1 MSRPTVSVRR
11 LGASQ
16 RASFIE
22 LWIAHRVETGTTVEA
37 ARRLSVDGTLTAALD
52 RCDVVAFIAYVDT
65 VPAGYV
71 VLMDTTTSP
80 LVDAPCVSISMLH
93 VVPELRRQGVG
104 RALLATAARHADRM
118 DADHLASLVPAHDR
132 EANRFFARLGFAPET
147 VRRVTSVAALQRRLG
162 GERVARMHVVQV
174 LQRRLDVRARA
185 KASEAGP
192 ADSNG
197 LGPVFEPPGSLDPS
211 PAVG

>member
-1 MSRPTVSVRR
+1 MTRPAVKVRR
-11 LGASQ
+11 LEASQ
-16 RASFIE
+16 RESFIE
-22 LWIAHRVETGTTVEA
+22 LWIGHRVETGTTVEA
-37 ARRLSVDGTLTAALD
+37 ARRLAVDGTLTAALD
-52 RCDVVAFIAYVDT
+52 RPDVVAFIAHVDG

-104 RALLATAARHADRM
+104 RALLATAARHADRAG
-118 DADHLASLVPAHDR
+118 ADHLASLVPAHDR

-147 VRRVTSVAALQRRLG
+147 VRRVTPVAGLQRRLG

-185 KASEAGP
+185 RASAAEQQ
-192 ADSNG
+192 DTTT
-197 LGPVFEPPGSLDPS
+197 LGPVFEPPARLDP
-211 PAVG
+211 PRAVG